1 MRPETDRAFVSVE
14 TTPDE
19 IVVRFIDSLVF
30 FDGLSSPGI
39 AELLC
44 FLITELSQEHLI
56 LDFGNVVSISSAGLG
71 ALVSLHKQVRAAGK
85 RLTISEVSREVY
97 EPFEI
102 TRLTRLLDIRRRQAD
117 EQAPTG
123 V

>member
-1 MRPETDRAFVSVE
+1 M
-14 TTPDE
+14 
-19 IVVRFIDSLVF
+19 
-30 FDGLSSPGI
+30 
-39 AELLC
+39 AELFC
-44 FLITELSQEHLI
+44 FLLTELSQERLI

-71 ALVSLHKQVRAAGK
+71 ALVSLHKQARAAGK
-85 RLTISEVSREVY
+85 RLTVSEVSREVY

-102 TRLTRLLDIRRRQAD
+102 TWLTRLLDIRRREAD

>member
-1 MRPETDRAFVSVE
+1 MRPETDRVLVSME

-30 FDGLSSPGI
+30 FDGLGSPGM
-39 AELLC
+39 AELLTY
-44 FLITELSQEHLI
+44 LLGELSQAHLI
-56 LDFGNVVSISSAGLG
+56 LDFGNVESISSAGLG
-71 ALVSLHKQVRAAGK
+71 ALVSLHKQARAAGK
-85 RLTISEVSREVY
+85 RLTIREVSREVY

-102 TRLTRLLDIRRRQAD
+102 TRLTRLLDIRRREAD